1 MKPFLVLFCTV
12 GSSPVLL
19 ASHPWSPAY
28 KSRNE
33 FKTLFFGVI
42 FWSHLEVLRSR
53 IFWTLVLIEISST
66 SYFGF
71 DPSSSAMAFL
81 DLTTFANSHPD
92 FLLSLFLQ
100 HLPITTFSFL
110 GLGAIHESGNY
121 STCTWE
127 QDGQLK
133 MWLDGSPSLKG
144 QKKAIA
150 STFSVRRANARSPK
164 VCEIFCGPQKA
175 ANFCHTGPLWHKY
188 VDQTHVWLTILIK

>member
-1 MKPFLVLFCTV
+1 MKPFLVLFCIV

-19 ASHPWSPAY
+19 ASHPWSPVY

-33 FKTLFFGVI
+33 FKDPFHHILKPPRGAEIENLLNSSFDWNLLNFI
-42 FWSHLEVLRSR
+42 FWLRS
-53 IFWTLVLIEISST
+53 LLLSH
-66 SYFGF
+66 GF
-71 DPSSSAMAFL
+71 PRSDNFCQQPARL
-81 DLTTFANSHPD
+81 
-92 FLLSLFLQ
+92 LLSLFLQ

-144 QKKAIA
+144 EKKAIA

-175 ANFCHTGPLWHKY
+175 ANFCHTGHYDINMSTKHIFDWPY
-188 VDQTHVWLTILIK
+188 